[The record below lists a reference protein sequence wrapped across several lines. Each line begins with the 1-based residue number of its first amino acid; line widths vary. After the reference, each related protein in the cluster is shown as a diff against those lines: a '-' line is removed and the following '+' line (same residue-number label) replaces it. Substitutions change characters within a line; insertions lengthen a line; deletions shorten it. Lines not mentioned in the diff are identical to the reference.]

1 MAGLSVL
8 ICDDHAGFRAS
19 LAALLVTGDEV
30 VVVGEAA
37 DGASAEQA
45 ALALQPDIVLMDLTM
60 PGMGGVEATRRILRN
75 SPHIGVVVL
84 TMVEDDDSVFAA
96 MQAGARGY
104 LLKGA
109 RRAEIIR
116 TILAVAD
123 GEAVFGGGIAGRL
136 ARYFDTPR
144 PPSHRQAFPELTTRE
159 VEVLALM
166 AQHLPNP
173 SIAQHLG
180 ISDNRAI
187 HLTGRDSILWSTG
200 DRDLAWTIPGRW
212 VSCGHGSPPTRTV
225 WTIWT
230 GCVGR
235 TGLSVRSVATPAAGG
250 SQTVGT
256 SAQVAQRA
264 RR

>member
-1 MAGLSVL
+1 MPGLSVL
-8 ICDDHAGFRAS
+8 ICDDHAGFRTS
-19 LAALLVTGDEV
+19 LAALLDTGGEV
-30 VVVGEAA
+30 VVVGETA
-37 DGASAEQA
+37 DGASAEEA
-45 ALALQPDIVLMDLTM
+45 ALALQPDVVLMDLTM
-60 PGMGGVEATRRILRN
+60 PGMGGVEATRRILRD

-144 PPSHRQAFPELTTRE
+144 PPSHAQAFPELTPRE

-173 SIAQHLG
+173 LIAQHLG
-180 ISDNRAI
+180 ISEKTVRNNVSAI
-187 HLTGRDSILWSTG
+187 LAKLRVADRSQAVLAARDAGLGSEPQPGADRQRWPG
-200 DRDLAWTIPGRW
+200 NDRDHLR
-212 VSCGHGSPPTRTV
+212 
-225 WTIWT
+225 
-230 GCVGR
+230 
-235 TGLSVRSVATPAAGG
+235 
-250 SQTVGT
+250 
-256 SAQVAQRA
+256 
-264 RR
+264 

>member
-1 MAGLSVL
+1 MPGLSVL
-8 ICDDHAGFRAS
+8 ICDDHAGFRTS
-19 LAALLVTGDEV
+19 LAALLDTGGEV
-30 VVVGEAA
+30 VVVGETA
-37 DGASAEQA
+37 DGASAEEA
-45 ALALQPDIVLMDLTM
+45 ALALQPDVVLMDLTM
-60 PGMGGVEATRRILRN
+60 PGMGGVEATRRILRD

-144 PPSHRQAFPELTTRE
+144 PPSHAQAFPELTPRE

-173 SIAQHLG
+173 LIAQHLG
-180 ISDNRAI
+180 ISEKTVRNNVSAI
-187 HLTGRDSILWSTG
+187 LAKLRVADRSQAVLAARDAGLGSEPQPG
-200 DRDLAWTIPGRW
+200 ADRQRRPGNDRDHLR
-212 VSCGHGSPPTRTV
+212 
-225 WTIWT
+225 
-230 GCVGR
+230 
-235 TGLSVRSVATPAAGG
+235 
-250 SQTVGT
+250 
-256 SAQVAQRA
+256 
-264 RR
+264 

>member
-1 MAGLSVL
+1 MPGLSVL
-8 ICDDHAGFRAS
+8 ICDDHAGFRTS
-19 LAALLVTGDEV
+19 LAALLDTGGEV
-30 VVVGEAA
+30 VVVGETA
-37 DGASAEQA
+37 DGASAEEA
-45 ALALQPDIVLMDLTM
+45 ALALQPDVVLMDLTM
-60 PGMGGVEATRRILRN
+60 PGMGGVEATRRILRD

-144 PPSHRQAFPELTTRE
+144 PPSHAQAFPELTPRE

-166 AQHLPNP
+166 ALHLPNP
-173 SIAQHLG
+173 LIAQHLG
-180 ISDNRAI
+180 ISEKTVRNNVSAI
-187 HLTGRDSILWSTG
+187 LAKLRVADRSQAVLAARDAGLGSEPQPG
-200 DRDLAWTIPGRW
+200 ADRQRRPGNDRDHLR
-212 VSCGHGSPPTRTV
+212 
-225 WTIWT
+225 
-230 GCVGR
+230 
-235 TGLSVRSVATPAAGG
+235 
-250 SQTVGT
+250 
-256 SAQVAQRA
+256 
-264 RR
+264 

>member
-8 ICDDHAGFRAS
+8 ICDDHAGFRTS
-19 LAALLVTGDEV
+19 LAALLGTGGDV

-45 ALALQPDIVLMDLTM
+45 AMALQPDVVLMDLTM
-60 PGMGGVEATRRILRN
+60 PGMGGVEATRRILHN
-75 SPHIGVVVL
+75 APHIGVVVL

-96 MQAGARGY
+96 MKAGARGY

-116 TILAVAD
+116 TVRAVAD

-144 PPSHRQAFPELTTRE
+144 PPSHAQAFPELTTRE
-159 VEVLALM
+159 IEILALM

-173 SIAQHLG
+173 TIAVRLG
-180 ISDNRAI
+180 ISDKTVRNNVSAI
-187 HLTGRDSILWSTG
+187 LAKLRVADRSQAILAARDAGL
-200 DRDLAWTIPGRW
+200 
-212 VSCGHGSPPTRTV
+212 GS
-225 WTIWT
+225 
-230 GCVGR
+230 G
-235 TGLSVRSVATPAAGG
+235 TP
-250 SQTVGT
+250 SN
-256 SAQVAQRA
+256 QR
-264 RR
+264 